1 MKEKREIFCILKE
14 KTLKILEF
22 LVLAN
27 FKRIL
32 ASLRIHIQVAPAE
45 IIERKGKFYNELI
58 LKVPRDA
65 IVVRKTECVMIKQ
78 SVIVILVL
86 KMLIHHLK
94 IG

>member
-1 MKEKREIFCILKE
+1 M
-14 KTLKILEF
+14 
-22 LVLAN
+22 AN

-86 KMLIHHLK
+86 KMLSSPFKNGMNNQKTVTKPSPFYFSIITHYD
-94 IG
+94 

>member
-1 MKEKREIFCILKE
+1 M
-14 KTLKILEF
+14 
-22 LVLAN
+22 AN

-45 IIERKGKFYNELI
+45 IIERKGKSYNELI

-86 KMLIHHLK
+86 KVM
-94 IG
+94 

>member
-1 MKEKREIFCILKE
+1 M
-14 KTLKILEF
+14 
-22 LVLAN
+22 AN

-86 KMLIHHLK
+86 KMLSSPFKNMMIKQKTVKKPSPFDFSIITHYD
-94 IG
+94 